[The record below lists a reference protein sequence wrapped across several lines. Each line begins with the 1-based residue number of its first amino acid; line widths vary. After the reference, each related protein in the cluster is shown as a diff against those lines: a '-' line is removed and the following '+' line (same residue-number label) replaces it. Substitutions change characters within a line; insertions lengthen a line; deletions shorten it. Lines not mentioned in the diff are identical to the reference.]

1 MKKMIVGGLA
11 EMRKRFT
18 EQASDALGMWPR
30 LLMVGAAAAAALTFA
45 VQPATAHAD
54 SPGEYLS
61 RVQEAL
67 PTIYDRY
74 GPTALLNEG
83 NRICSM
89 DAANYSASEEIDAV
103 KRDLP
108 MSEGSAMHLIAIA
121 RVRLGC

>member
-1 MKKMIVGGLA
+1 MKKTEHPSMRKAIVSGLA
-11 EMRKRFT
+11 
-18 EQASDALGMWPR
+18 AAV
-30 LLMVGAAAAAALTFA
+30 VGVGIA
-45 VQPATAHAD
+45 VAGPAHAD
-54 SPGEYLS
+54 NPSEYLS

-67 PTIYDRY
+67 PTIYQRY

-89 DAANYSASEEIDAV
+89 DAANYSASNEIDAV

-108 MSEGSAMHLIAIA
+108 MSDGSAMHLIAIA